1 MLNNKLVVFE
11 ENFAI
16 VLRLEAFVEKVSLQ
30 ICYGTHKC
38 IYLTIWGLA
47 IYAPLVAN

>member
-16 VLRLEAFVEKVSLQ
+16 ILGLEAFVEKVSLH
-30 ICYGTHKC
+30 ICYAIRKHIC
-38 IYLTIWGLA
+38 LTIWG
-47 IYAPLVAN
+47 